1 MKKILTII
9 IAFIM
14 ILGISTVFVSAEKID
29 NESFSIEIPEGFEK
43 YSSSDLKQY
52 FVDKTYNQYMW
63 FKVKGNNISVVQLQT
78 VENSSKYN
86 IAKISKN
93 EIKELENDLNNKFK
107 SENFKNYTYDT
118 KIEKV
123 NGYDCLHMQ
132 YENLKTDNSDDVVL
146 SADVYLFTSVDHLYC
161 LIVMSDNM
169 SAFDGD
175 IDTIIESFKIKGKLF
190 VSNSKRNSL
199 YLVGI
204 VIATIL
210 LIVFFIVNKNSNN
223 KKIDDTAYFDN
234 YNNLNNP
241 YGANTYN
248 SANNNMGSY
257 NQNTYNNAETY
268 NSNTYSNS
276 GYYNSNTY
284 NNYGSYNSNSY
295 NNFGSYNSNTYSNSN
310 EYSSGVYNS
319 SVNNS
324 NNNTSE
330 MDSISLNNNA
340 YMDSISV
347 DSYNNNLTNS
357 PNTSLNNN
365 SYMDSTSSNSYN
377 SHSTNSQDSLS
388 NNTSSNG
395 KSDWLSSG
403 NSSEVDVNKLADEL
417 WND

>member
-1 MKKILTII
+1 MKKILTFFTSF
-9 IAFIM
+9 FI

-29 NESFSIEIPEGFEK
+29 KDSFSIEIPEGYDK
-43 YSSSDLKQY
+43 YTDANLKQY
-52 FVDKTYNQYMW
+52 FADKTYDQYMW
-63 FKVKGNNISVVQLQT
+63 VKSKGENYIIVQLQT
-78 VENSSKYN
+78 LGNSSEYN
-86 IAKISKN
+86 IAKISK
-93 EIKELENDLNNKFK
+93 EDLKLLEDSLSEKFALQGFSK
-107 SENFKNYTYDT
+107 YTYDT

-123 NGYDCLHMQ
+123 NGYDCLHMEFDNLS
-132 YENLKTDNSDDVVL
+132 YEDLKL
-146 SADVYLFTSVDHLYC
+146 SADVYMFTSVKSMYTI
-161 LIVMSDNM
+161 IVMSDNM
-169 SAFDGD
+169 SAFDDVDD
-175 IDTIIESFKIKGKLF
+175 IIDSFKIKGKLF
-190 VSNSKRNSL
+190 MSTSKRNSL

-204 VIATIL
+204 VIATVL
-210 LIVFFIVNKNSNN
+210 LIVFFIVNKNSN
-223 KKIDDTAYFDN
+223 KKRIDDTAYFGN

-241 YGANTYN
+241 YNTNTYG
-248 SANNNMGSY
+248 SEVNNTGAY
-257 NQNTYNNAETY
+257 NQNTYNN
-268 NSNTYSNS
+268 NT
-276 GYYNSNTY
+276 GY
-284 NNYGSYNSNSY
+284 YNSNSY
-295 NNFGSYNSNTYSNSN
+295 NNSGSYNSNTYSNSN
-310 EYSSGVYNS
+310 EYSTGVNNS

-417 WND
+417 WNDK